1 MKERSSPA
9 EKLSRRNRGI
19 SVVVGYIT
27 NTAIILIAVTLSVTL
42 TQGAVDNFTNRAA
55 GDEIESVGQ
64 SLAEQIESADTLIQR
79 GSAYGD
85 TNITQEIEL
94 PESENG
100 YSANITYNSADG
112 GLITVSSVRSSTR
125 VKFSNDTPI
134 EGAGSG
140 IGLTDFSSP
149 VIEYNSSSGEMV
161 IE

>member
-1 MKERSSPA
+1 MRKKTSSVK
-9 EKLSRRNRGI
+9 KLSRRNRGI

-27 NTAIILIAVTLSVTL
+27 NTAIILVAVTLSVTL

-64 SLAEQIESADTLIQR
+64 NLAEEIESADTLIQR

-100 YSANITYNSADG
+100 YSANITYNSTDG
-112 GLITVSSVRSSTR
+112 GLIVVSSVRSSTE
-125 VKFSNDTPI
+125 VKFSNDTRI
-134 EGAGSG
+134 KGAGSG
-140 IGLTDFSSP
+140 ISLTDFNSP